1 MNKRSDGTIE
11 LTFTLSWENIQK
23 AFEKEIQKA
32 IDEAEIDGFRKG
44 KAPRNIVEPKLD
56 KNKIYGQAVQSL
68 LPDAYAEQLKTH
80 NLKPI
85 LYPKLTIKSGKE
97 GEDWV
102 FEALV
107 CELPIVELP
116 NDYVDQ
122 VKAIKLEKDQDKIA
136 KILELL
142 SSKAKIEIPEILTEE
157 ETNHRL
163 AALIDNIT
171 KVGLTIEKYLESK
184 KVTMEEFK
192 AKFALEARQDL
203 VVEFI
208 LDYIQKA
215 QKIENR
221 KQVLDYL
228 MGLL

>member
-11 LTFTLSWENIQK
+11 LIFTLSWEAIQK

-32 IDEAEIDGFRKG
+32 IDETEIDGFRKG

-56 KNKIYGQAVQSL
+56 KNKLYGQAVQSL

-107 CELPIVELP
+107 CELPMVKLP

-122 VKAIKLEKDQDKIA
+122 IKAIKLEKDQDKIA

-184 KVTMEEFK
+184 KLTMEEFK